1 MRGEGKKGRKQ
12 KTKKGA
18 QPQGSATR
26 EQRVCRSEFITYT
39 YSNRKKTQANH
50 HLFAF
55 VHVKY
60 GSMHE
65 SHTPGIVAACRQ
77 AVWPSGIVY
86 VARWVV
92 FRAARSPPR
101 SSAAVGRWG
110 RRAPAARRAPD
121 EARRGSG
128 KLRRKRPALL
138 GDAYHVLCMHSNEV
152 SVLVRVGGGGG
163 AAGQLG
169 WRPS

>member
-1 MRGEGKKGRKQ
+1 MRGEGEKGRKQ

-39 YSNRKKTQANH
+39 YSNRRKTQANH
-50 HLFAF
+50 HLFAL

-121 EARRGSG
+121 EGRRV
-128 KLRRKRPALL
+128 RK
-138 GDAYHVLCMHSNEV
+138 
-152 SVLVRVGGGGG
+152 G
-163 AAGQLG
+163 AAQAPGAFGRWISCVMHAQQRG
-169 WRPS
+169 KCAC